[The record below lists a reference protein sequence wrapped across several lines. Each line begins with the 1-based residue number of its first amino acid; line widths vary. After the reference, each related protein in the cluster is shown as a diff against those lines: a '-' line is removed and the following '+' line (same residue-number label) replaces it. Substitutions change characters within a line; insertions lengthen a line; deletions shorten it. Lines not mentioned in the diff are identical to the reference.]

1 MAGCHGCGTLDRMRW
16 GIRPTIVAAATLL
29 ALAACT
35 PTPSGPVTATV
46 ASAHVD
52 DAGYLTADGF
62 VSGVA
67 EDGGTCSFTFWS
79 EGGGASRLSSTGKA
93 DGDRTAC
100 PAVDERIRTLWPGD
114 YTAVLTYSSATA
126 TAESE
131 PFSFVIP

>member
-1 MAGCHGCGTLDRMRW
+1 MSW

-29 ALAACT
+29 ALAACA

-46 ASAHVD
+46 ASARVD

-114 YTAVLTYSSATA
+114 YTAVLRYSSPTA
-126 TAESE
+126 SAESE